1 MKSDIVI
8 IGGGASGLM
17 AAYSAAKS
25 ASDAGKCITV
35 TVLEKMP
42 RPGRKIM
49 ITGKGRCN
57 FTNVK
62 QWNDFSGHIRSKSNF
77 VKSAFYGFNP
87 EKVREFF
94 ESFGMETVVERGDRA
109 FPASYRSGDVVDT
122 LVSACHSV
130 GVRIETEFE
139 VKSVG
144 WQSLRSSGTKDIGK
158 GPGGPQAAADQ
169 SGKSSLRE
177 QFSAGPSDESQ
188 PGGQFVVEATDGRRY
203 VCEKLI
209 VATGGLSYPATGSTG
224 DGYRWAAETGHRIEQ
239 TFPSLTALVPR
250 GYKLAESKDLHI
262 DRETELS
269 EAGQSLC
276 GIQLEN
282 VGVQLM
288 VEGNAAQSEFGDL
301 YFTDGGIEGPIGFQL
316 SRKAVKSMI
325 NGSRVALV
333 LDLKPGVDLT
343 ELTARVKELWAA
355 VDKDP
360 RSRNLK
366 EKEKCRI
373 LLGKLMPW
381 DLIPGFRAMHPE
393 IMTLERRG
401 RNDSKLWIN
410 LPSIAKALKEWKFDI
425 AGYVGYERAV
435 VTAGG
440 VSTDDVVGKTMESR
454 LVPGLYFCGEVLD
467 IDSDTGGYNLQT
479 AFSTGYLAGASA
491 ASSVNSPK

>member
-1 MKSDIVI
+1 ME
-8 IGGGASGLM
+8 
-17 AAYSAAKS
+17 AK
-25 ASDAGKCITV
+25 
-35 TVLEKMP
+35 
-42 RPGRKIM
+42 
-49 ITGKGRCN
+49 
-57 FTNVK
+57 
-62 QWNDFSGHIRSKSNF
+62 
-77 VKSAFYGFNP
+77 
-87 EKVREFF
+87 
-94 ESFGMETVVERGDRA
+94 
-109 FPASYRSGDVVDT
+109 
-122 LVSACHSV
+122 
-130 GVRIETEFE
+130 
-139 VKSVG
+139 
-144 WQSLRSSGTKDIGK
+144 
-158 GPGGPQAAADQ
+158 
-169 SGKSSLRE
+169 
-177 QFSAGPSDESQ
+177 
-188 PGGQFVVEATDGRRY
+188 DGRRY
-203 VCEKLI
+203 VCDRLI

-224 DGYRWAAETGHRIEQ
+224 DGYRWASETGHKIEQ

-250 GYKLAESKDLHI
+250 GYKLTESKDLHI

-393 IMTLERRG
+393 IMTLEHRG

-440 VSTDDVVGKTMESR
+440 ISTDDVVGKTMESR